1 MTEEEKIGLE
11 WLEGNKPELEKL
23 RKQVEKLE
31 SDTEMSKLLLSESR
45 FFENAILVLNL
56 FTHSLYSLTAIC
68 LLIIVYISNLCY
80 VVKRK
85 NSSVGELIS
94 DDKFRFSSFLYVGF
108 FVFSVMG
115 LLKYLGMIQ

>member
-11 WLEGNKPELEKL
+11 LLKGNKSELEKL
-23 RKQVEKLE
+23 IKQVEKLE
-31 SDTEMSKLLLSESR
+31 SDTEMSKLLLIESR
-45 FFENAILVLNL
+45 FLENAILILNL
-56 FTHSLYSLTAIC
+56 FTHSLYSLIAIC
-68 LLIIVYISNLCY
+68 LLIVVYFCNMCY

-108 FVFSVMG
+108 LVFSVMG
-115 LLKYLGMIQ
+115 LLKYVGVIQ